1 MRPATATP
9 QELYSVDQ
17 VAERLG
23 LHVRTVR
30 AYVRDGRL
38 KATRIGKQYRIGR
51 TDLEAF
57 TGHPVGPSER
67 ESVSRSRHV
76 EVTSIVQI
84 DAISPDAADRMV
96 KTLSASARGRA
107 EPGRLRVESLYFDEL
122 GRLKLILVGDLT
134 AVSEAFALVDL
145 LGKSQP

>member
-1 MRPATATP
+1 MRAKLPSESP

-30 AYVRDGRL
+30 GYVRDGRL

-51 TDLEAF
+51 EDLEAF
-57 TGHPVGPSER
+57 TGHPVGLTER
-67 ESVSRSRHV
+67 ETVRRQRHV

-84 DAISPDAADRMV
+84 DAISPEAADRMV
-96 KTLSASARGRA
+96 KTLAAAEGRA
-107 EPGRLRVESLYFDEL
+107 QGLRVESLYFDEL
-122 GRLKLILVGDLT
+122 GRLKLILVGDLA
-134 AVSEAFALVDL
+134 AVSQAFALVEL
-145 LGKSQP
+145 MGKG

>member
-1 MRPATATP
+1 MRPANETP

-51 TDLEAF
+51 ADLEAF
-57 TGHPVGPSER
+57 TGHPVGPTER
-67 ESVSRSRHV
+67 ETVRRSRHV

-84 DAISPDAADRMV
+84 DAISPEAADRMV
-96 KTLSASARGRA
+96 GTLTASALGRT
-107 EPGRLRVESLYFDEL
+107 EPGSLRVESLYFDEL
-122 GRLKLILVGDLT
+122 GRLKLILVGDLA
-134 AVSEAFALVDL
+134 AVAEAFALVEL
-145 LGKSQP
+145 LGRNQP